1 MAKRR
6 QIRDA
11 VYDELVSAATGSY
24 TVTFDDG
31 STVTQDVTES
41 DVNLFN
47 PEGYEDIPGVL
58 YAPQST
64 RHREFN
70 GVGTA
75 PDYIKYDDLGNV
87 EYSQWTEHIES
98 FYLLYVR
105 AQTPAHREPI
115 YESVYRQF
123 EKYEHGNWP
132 ANDVHD
138 DVEKVWVEESNPANS
153 PDEEDAIWGD
163 QIALYVRW
171 KRKFI
176 LESGGST
183 TMDEAVGSIENI
195 AQVNIEADLDTDNQT
210 SGFNFTIN

>member
-6 QIRDA
+6 EIRDA
-11 VYDELVSAATGSY
+11 VYDELVDVATDSY

-31 STVTQDVTES
+31 STATQDVVED
-41 DVNLFN
+41 DVTLFN
-47 PEGYEDIPGVL
+47 PEGHESLPGVF

-75 PDYIKYDDLGNV
+75 PDYIERDSSGNV
-87 EYSQWTEHIES
+87 VYSQWTEYVES

-115 YESVYRQF
+115 YESVYRGF
-123 EKYEHGNWP
+123 EKYEHGQWSPTNIHP
-132 ANDVHD
+132 DI
-138 DVEKVWVEESNPANS
+138 EKVWIEESNPANS

-171 KRKFI
+171 KRKFL
-176 LESGGST
+176 LESGGET

-195 AQVNIEADLDTDNQT
+195 TKVNIEADLDTDEQT
-210 SGFNFTIN
+210 SGFSFTIN